1 MAKIPVLVRFAAIGS
16 LGAVAGTAA
25 PASDGASFRVTGRVP
40 TICEV
45 SLTTQ
50 DAAPL
55 SPGENR
61 IGVMTELCNNVGGYR
76 LILTHPQGFH
86 GGWILVDDRR
96 VPIAEG
102 TGQTVIVDSN
112 SPGYAERE
120 LAVFVEGPVTGE
132 FPMTLYAEPKG
143 PIF

>member
-1 MAKIPVLVRFAAIGS
+1 MAKTSVLVRFAAIGCMA
-16 LGAVAGTAA
+16 AVGGTAA
-25 PASDGASFRVTGRVP
+25 PASNGTSFTVTGRVP

-50 DAAPL
+50 RNAPL
-55 SPGENR
+55 APGENR

-76 LILTHPQGFH
+76 LILAHPQGFH

-102 TGQTVIVDSN
+102 AGQTVIIDSN
-112 SPGYAERE
+112 TPGYAERQ
-120 LAVFVEGPVTGE
+120 LGVYVEGPVTGE